1 MLVAIPCYR
10 VSAKVGID
18 KGRAWS
24 VIDELILWATAQQ
37 GRSIAQLAA
46 DAGLHRRLVVSS
58 IARLMRFRLVELSV
72 LAQGATFRASDYG
85 RDVVLSGSP
94 LPFFPT
100 RETKRVSF
108 VIERATGSFFPQAQ
122 VRLVSANALNTYE
135 DEDLRVVTVEGG
147 GPSMTH
153 EANFTRLSQIAAR
166 GWEEQL
172 ALVDG
177 RTASV
182 RAEFML
188 VRVIDGVARNIPES
202 ATATLRRIIDAAA
215 SQPVGAVSVEYGGPK
230 PEPEPTP
237 GRYRCDFDPA
247 DLVIGGSAQAAC
259 LEELIEAADTRAII
273 HSTFLDH
280 NRFKD
285 LFPLIRRA
293 CMRGVTFDLLWG
305 AETPGEEETKNSG
318 EAVEIAKLVR
328 QDRDVARRFHV
339 HMRSTGSHAKL
350 LLADTSDGTWRA
362 AVGSCNWLSSPF
374 RAVELTVVL
383 RDPRIVADV
392 VTAVQRMVGRRGL
405 SDDIANEMALTASDL
420 RHFEPPE
427 GAAEISLILG
437 DGHDGLMRN
446 ASGSACD
453 RILVGSNRLG
463 STARPGVVMQ
473 GEAAADRG
481 KVRATLIYTRPTGPL
496 KNRHARKLADEA
508 AENGVRL
515 VRTGEIPLHGKFV
528 AWDDDDIAVTSLNWA
543 SAATDD
549 DFPQSDIGV
558 HIKAVGIAANAI
570 QRLEAI
576 FPELS
581 DFPPS
586 TAPEN

>member
-46 DAGLHRRLVVSS
+46 DSGLHRRLVVSS

-72 LAQGATFRASDYG
+72 LAHGATFRASDYG
-85 RDVVLSGSP
+85 RDVVVSGSP

-108 VIERATGSFFPQAQ
+108 VIEQATGSFFPQAQ

-188 VRVIDGVARNIPES
+188 VRVVDGVARNIPEG
-202 ATATLRRIIDAAA
+202 ATATLRSIIDTVA
-215 SQPVGAVSVEYGGPK
+215 SQPVGTVSVEYGGPK
-230 PEPEPTP
+230 AEPEPTP
-237 GRYRCDFDPA
+237 GQYRCDFDPA

-259 LEELIEAADTRAII
+259 LEQLIEAADTRAII

-280 NRFKD
+280 KRFRD
-285 LFPLIRRA
+285 MFPLIRRA

-328 QDRDVARRFHV
+328 LDRDVARRFHV

-350 LLADTSDGTWRA
+350 LLVDTPDGGWRA

-374 RAVELTVVL
+374 RAVELTIVL

-405 SDDIANEMALTASDL
+405 SDDIANEMALTASNL
-420 RHFEPPE
+420 RRFEPGE
-427 GAAEISLILG
+427 GSAKICLILG
-437 DGHDGLMRN
+437 DAHDGLMRN
-446 ASGSACD
+446 ASGSA
-453 RILVGSNRLG
+453 RSRLLVGSNRLG

-481 KVRATLIYTRPTGPL
+481 QVRATLIYTRPTGPL
-496 KNRHARKLADEA
+496 KNRHARKLAEEA
-508 AENGVRL
+508 AGNGMRL

-558 HIKAVGIAANAI
+558 HISAAGIAEHAI
-570 QRLEAI
+570 RRLELI
-576 FPELS
+576 FPELL
-581 DFPPS
+581 DGAPP
-586 TAPEN
+586 AGPEN